1 MTARRL
7 PHRIVILAALLAT
20 GTSLSGAA
28 VKTSAHSG
36 GWNKHSTWVGGA
48 VPLPSDEVV
57 IASGHRVVFTQFAN
71 GVDECAR
78 LVVESGGEMVISGNR
93 VVFEMGGN
101 GVGVAGGVDISGRMS
116 LIGGVTLSLRPDGN
130 ATAAEDG
137 VRVRAGGLL
146 QVKGD
151 ILHQGTVASV
161 IADDGTSDIY
171 LTDPS
176 LPSLVYSPELRVAW
190 RSGQR
195 KGRWYDLTSLS
206 GSTLLLD
213 YDSRSNA
220 QRTGQPDYRT
230 GLASVSGK
238 NVTGSG
244 TLWNNA
250 LAAGSWFWCDADG
263 IGTRVRVEKVVSATS
278 LVLAFAIP
286 GSACLS
292 PGAYTLRDE
301 NQPYPASD
309 VSEKVGVGDQYQILR
324 PAVIRG
330 AGASDTDF
338 DHQIFVRVEPGAG
351 YDFEA
356 ASFESVGKE
365 AWATGSGSGIYIQ
378 GYTGGGAST
387 GIFDTVEI
395 YRYAGEAAIEWEDST
410 RFDVDWLFL
419 HWAHPMITARNEGHG
434 LKIEHTRP
442 ELSADDVH
450 VRNARFD
457 RTNDDFVWWSSKAGG
472 SSGVYDSIGKY
483 CPNTASGDSCDAV
496 DTLDQVGSPG
506 GQLRIEHNL
515 FANIGADD
523 GGSCLQVASIGSGAT
538 PAWTGQGWVARDNVC
553 LNLQSTSCFITIG
566 STRTWDRESIWAVN
580 NVCVSVLGN
589 GMEAIPRAFQN
600 EILQF
605 GLVRNMAADGIRDAY
620 QARGNIVRGADRRSI
635 DTSFFPRG
643 ISVGVGLP
651 NHSAWMGTGWSVTDN
666 AVLVS
671 GLGMMVLSWSSAAYP
686 STQDGFLLHNL
697 FMRPPRDNPAIQMTG
712 LFDAHVE
719 PAAARIN
726 ITDNIFEAMGA
737 MMWKAGV
744 GYGNSM
750 LDFLNYSLVNR
761 LSGSGADWIGSL
773 TSISQ
778 VSGTTGLQG
787 TSSMGLEILPGTAAW
802 LAPTSDGSRIGPRY
816 AGTDPA
822 RLPSV
827 PAELFLPVDPDHDD
841 LDSDGDALIDR
852 WDNCPAVPNPG
863 WADSDGDGIGDAC
876 DPS

>member
-1 MTARRL
+1 M
-7 PHRIVILAALLAT
+7 ILAALLAA
-20 GTSLSGAA
+20 GTSLAGAA
-28 VKTSAHSG
+28 VKTSARSG
-36 GWNKHSTWVGGA
+36 GWSRPSTWVGHA

-57 IASGHRVVFTQFAN
+57 IAPGHRVVFTQMAN

-78 LVVESGGEMVISGNR
+78 LVVQSGAEMVISGNR

-130 ATAAEDG
+130 DTAAEDG

-146 QVKGD
+146 EVKGE

-161 IADDGTSDIY
+161 VADDGASDIY
-171 LTDPS
+171 VTDSS
-176 LPSLVYSPELRVAW
+176 LPSLVFDPGLRVVW

-195 KGRWYDLTSLS
+195 KGRWYDLAALS
-206 GSTLLLD
+206 GSTLVLD

-244 TLWNNA
+244 TSWNDA
-250 LAAGSWFWCDADG
+250 VATGSWFWCDADG
-263 IGTRVRVEKVVSATS
+263 IATRIRVERVLSATS
-278 LVLAFAIP
+278 MVLVAAIP
-286 GSACLS
+286 ASACAS

-301 NQPYPASD
+301 NQPYPAAD
-309 VSEKVGVGDQYQILR
+309 VSEQVRVGDQYRILR
-324 PAVIRG
+324 PAVVRG
-330 AGASDTDF
+330 AGGSDTDF
-338 DHQIFVRVEPGAG
+338 NHQIFVRVDPGAG
-351 YDFEA
+351 YDFQA

-365 AWATGSGSGIYIQ
+365 WAPGSGSGVFIQ
-378 GYTGGGAST
+378 GYTGGGGTT

-395 YRYAGEAAIEWEDST
+395 YRYGGEAALEWEDST

-419 HWAHPMITARNEGHG
+419 HWAHPMITVPNEGHG

-450 VRNARFD
+450 IRNARFD
-457 RTNDDFVWWSSKAGG
+457 RTNDDFVWWSSRAGG

-496 DTLDQVGSPG
+496 DTNDQLGHPG

-515 FANIGADD
+515 FANIGTDH
-523 GGSCLQVASIGSGAT
+523 GGSCLQAASGGSGAT

-553 LNLQSTSCFITIG
+553 LNLQSVSCFITIG
-566 STRTWDRESIWAVN
+566 TTRTWDRENIWAVN
-580 NVCVSVLGN
+580 NACVSVAGN
-589 GMEAIPRAFQN
+589 GFEAIPRAFQN

-605 GLVRNMAADGIRDAY
+605 GLVRRVAADGIRDAY
-620 QARGNIVRGADRRSI
+620 QASGNIVRGADRRTV
-635 DTSFFPRG
+635 DYTFTPRG

-651 NHSAWMGTGWSVTDN
+651 THSAWAGTGWKVADN
-666 AVLVS
+666 VVLVS
-671 GLGMMVLSWSSAAYP
+671 GSGMLVSSWSSAAYP
-686 STQDGFLLHNL
+686 STQNGFLLHNL
-697 FMRPPRDNPAIQMTG
+697 FIRPPRDNPATPMFG
-712 LFDAHVE
+712 LQDGHLE
-719 PAAARIN
+719 PAAAQLTV
-726 ITDNIFEAMGA
+726 TDNIFEAMGA
-737 MMWKAGV
+737 VMWRAGS
-744 GYGNSM
+744 GSGSSSQ
-750 LDFLNYSLVNR
+750 DFLNYSMVHR
-761 LSGSGADWIGSL
+761 PPGSGADWIGAL
-773 TSISQ
+773 TSVSQ
-778 VSGTTGLQG
+778 INGTTGLQG
-787 TSSMGLEILPGTAAW
+787 TGSVGLEIQPGTAAW
-802 LAPTSDGSRIGPRY
+802 LAPTSDGSRVGPRY
-816 AGTDPA
+816 AGTDAA

-827 PAELFLPVDPDHDD
+827 PAELFLPVDPDNDD
-841 LDSDGDALIDR
+841 IDSDADALIDR